1 MLWKLHLF
9 FKRKM
14 YNLRR
19 PCRGVV
25 VDGDVLRYMPTLA
38 DTWNWGTHVRFWGAG
53 GGAVWC
59 RQHKYSSSEGF
70 TAQGCVLR
78 LQNCTTNAK
87 FLLQLV
93 LLELVFL
100 WRGLHGG
107 ADFGPENENVDPQ
120 KLMSC
125 SLHLLE
131 QSSMSMSC
139 PSVANISRM
148 ASSWSSTMFSH
159 WNW

>member
-1 MLWKLHLF
+1 MKTSSLF
-9 FKRKM
+9 QKENVQLTKTMSRSCGRWGRLEIHS
-14 YNLRR
+14 NT
-19 PCRGVV
+19 G
-25 VDGDVLRYMPTLA
+25 GYMELGHTCAIL
-38 DTWNWGTHVRFWGAG
+38 GAG
-53 GGAVWC
+53 GGAVRC

-107 ADFGPENENVDPQ
+107 ADFGPENESVEPQ

-148 ASSWSSTMFSH
+148 ASS
-159 WNW
+159 